1 LGIECETKFKN
12 LHDEIERINEEIKDL
27 KSEIK
32 KNKTQNRPIKIG
44 KKIAT
49 KIKRE

>member
-1 LGIECETKFKN
+1 LGIECETKFKS

-32 KNKTQNRPIKIG
+32 KNKIQ
-44 KKIAT
+44 KKV
-49 KIKRE
+49 KERN